1 MCRGSPVV
9 SAPAGVGGGAAGRG
23 DRDDPKF
30 ELKLSW
36 GAAPQNCSNDCAE
49 SLHFYTGRNP
59 GPERESDVSE
69 VTQQGHGGAQ
79 HAFPGPSARDSGTCA
94 RVGVH
99 WVAPA
104 FPRAC
109 FLLLSVVST
118 FPFLSLLPATPSV
131 WSSHPPS
138 ALRNLGQ
145 LGENPA

>member
-1 MCRGSPVV
+1 MV

-23 DRDDPKF
+23 DRDDPSF
-30 ELKLSW
+30 ELKPSW
-36 GAAPQNCSNDCAE
+36 VAAPQNCSNDCAE
-49 SLHFYTGRNP
+49 SLHFYTGRNT

-79 HAFPGPSARDSGTCA
+79 HAFPGPSARDSGACA
-94 RVGVH
+94 GVGVH
-99 WVAPA
+99 WVA

-118 FPFLSLLPATPSV
+118 FPFLSLLPPSACHPLTV

-138 ALRNLGQ
+138 ALRDLGQ